1 MSDTVVLNK
10 KLVAQINANSPFKLT
25 ESDVASYDGDAKR
38 LVDEFLIPYLF
49 SSYKSNFKSSK
60 VASDV
65 SLATRKMLNLE
76 EEDFSSKE
84 EFDSYRKYMRKLVQ
98 KIPELK
104 VLEEVEA
111 NRRLKPKDVIFGIP
125 ATKVVETDY
134 TIFPDED
141 VSPQKERVEDEESSR
156 IVNRLK
162 GKTFNDLKDP
172 INYGGDYSGGGT
184 EEGQKFRANLQ
195 QLGDPK
201 QKDPDEV
208 FSTERIAE
216 IDDRRRT
223 KAYKY
228 MDFIRSESGRGNIG
242 TFTFRTED
250 FYKDTFEDMGMDLDK
265 NFSKVGPTD
274 ATKYDVGDLETNL
287 LEQLEPIYDEKTKL
301 ARAFKLDYVS
311 NRQVEFGGK
320 DANGNFTR
328 TSKEEED
335 ALKQSRDALLNATH
349 IEDIAKKITAYA
361 GDFFK
366 PKGKDFR
373 ISINDIIVEIDLSG
387 VPKVEVRQEETKDD
401 VALFSDKQFIQVGSG
416 ESMKVI
422 AVINGINSKLDFL
435 QKKVGR
441 L

>member
-1 MSDTVVLNK
+1 MSETVVLNK
-10 KLVAQINANSPFKLT
+10 KLVTQINANSPFKIT
-25 ESDVASYDGDAKR
+25 ESDVTSYDGDAKR

-49 SSYKSNFKSSK
+49 SSYKSNFKVSK
-60 VASDV
+60 TAGDV
-65 SLATRKMLNLE
+65 SLATRKMLNLNE
-76 EEDFSSKE
+76 GDFNSEK

-111 NRRLKPKDVIFGIP
+111 NRKLKPKNVIFGIP
-125 ATKVVETDY
+125 ATKVVGTDEFAA
-134 TIFPDED
+134 IFED
-141 VSPQKERVEDEESSR
+141 SPKERVEDEESSR

-162 GKTFNDLKDP
+162 GKTFNDLKNP

-184 EEGQKFRANLQ
+184 KEGQKFRAELQ
-195 QLGDPK
+195 QLGDPR
-201 QKDPDEV
+201 QEDPDKIFE
-208 FSTERIAE
+208 
-216 IDDRRRT
+216 T
-223 KAYKY
+223 KQITDELDNPNKFKKFKVYKY
-228 MDFIRSESGRGNIG
+228 LDFIRAGNIG
-242 TFTFRTED
+242 RFYFRTEE
-250 FYKDTFEDMGMDLDK
+250 FYKDVFENMGMDLQK
-265 NFSKVGPTD
+265 NFSKVGSTD

-287 LEQLEPIYDEKTKL
+287 LEQLEPIYDNKTKL

-311 NRQVEFGGK
+311 NKQVEFGGN
-320 DANGNFTR
+320 DVNGNFTR
-328 TSKEEED
+328 TAQEENN

-349 IEDIAKKITAYA
+349 TEDIAKKITAYA

-373 ISINDIIVEIDLSG
+373 ININDIIVEIDLSG

-401 VALFSDKQFIQVGSG
+401 VALLSDKQFIQVGSG

-435 QKKVGR
+435 EKKVGR

>member
-10 KLVAQINANSPFKLT
+10 RLVAQINANSPFKLT

-38 LVDEFLIPYLF
+38 LVDDFLIPYLF
-49 SSYKSNFKSSK
+49 SSYKSSFKSSK

-76 EEDFSSKE
+76 EEDFSSEE

-125 ATKVVETDY
+125 AMKVVGTSDFAA
-134 TIFPDED
+134 IFED
-141 VSPQKERVEDEESSR
+141 SPKGRVEDEESGR

-184 EEGQKFRANLQ
+184 EEGQKFRAKLQ
-195 QLGDPK
+195 QLGDPR
-201 QKDPDEV
+201 QEDPDKIFE
-208 FSTERIAE
+208 TEQVTDMLDNPNKFKI
-216 IDDRRRT
+216 
-223 KAYKY
+223 YKY
-228 MDFIRSESGRGNIG
+228 LDFIRAGNIG
-242 TFTFRTED
+242 RFFFRTEE
-250 FYKDTFEDMGMDLDK
+250 FYKDVFENMGMDLQK
-265 NFSKVGPTD
+265 NFSKVGTTD
-274 ATKYDVGDLETNL
+274 ETKYDVGDLEVNL
-287 LEQLEPIYDEKTKL
+287 LEQLEPIYDKKTKL

-311 NRQVEFGGK
+311 NKQVEFGGK

-335 ALKQSRDALLNATH
+335 ALKRSRDALLNATH
-349 IEDIAKKITAYA
+349 TEDIAKKITAYA

-373 ISINDIIVEIDLSG
+373 ININDIVVEIDLSG
-387 VPKVEVRQEETKDD
+387 IPKVEVRQEETKDD
-401 VALFSDKQFIQVGSG
+401 VALLSDKQFIQVGRG